1 MRRREFIAGVAG
13 AAAWPGEV
21 LGQQP
26 NQMRRVGVLMEG
38 FGADSYTLIINLGTA
53 KMLGLTVPLLLL
65 GTAEEVI
72 E

>member
-1 MRRREFIAGVAG
+1 
-13 AAAWPGEV
+13 
-21 LGQQP
+21 
-26 NQMRRVGVLMEG
+26 MEG
-38 FGADSYTLIINLGTA
+38 FGADSYTLIINLRTA